1 MAQFKIRLTYTDMSL
16 QTLLLLYVLHAC
28 LYHQIVAV
36 VGGKSCPQ
44 SIPTQTIVES
54 CPEDSN
60 AWIKAADKKQCNLI
74 IHNCTE
80 KNDFQYHCLPDMLLN
95 TLVEVCAPTK
105 IIVGQHCPYYD
116 MQRNIIEPNFNEPCN
131 SHLEPCAEVY
141 SSSVVYKYQECYKEI
156 REKKTKQVSL
166 ENKVSVELPE
176 LAIGMYIISISV
188 VVVVIL
194 FAVRIYFLHPCC
206 GKCPYKGKNKND
218 TNANHHKND
227 EETALQKGDT
237 DDQQTVM

>member
-1 MAQFKIRLTYTDMSL
+1 MAQFKIRLTSKDMSL
-16 QTLLLLYVLHAC
+16 QTLLRLYVLLAFLYFQIHA
-28 LYHQIVAV
+28 IV
-36 VGGKSCPQ
+36 GSISCPQ
-44 SIPTQTIVES
+44 SIPTKTIVES
-54 CPEDSN
+54 CPEDST
-60 AWIKAADKKQCNLI
+60 AWIEASDKKKCNLI

-80 KNDFQYHCLPDMLLN
+80 KNDFQYHCLPNRLLN

-105 IIVGQHCPYYD
+105 VIVGRHCPYYD
-116 MQRNIIEPNFNEPCN
+116 MQRNIIEPNFNQPCN

-156 REKKTKQVSL
+156 RGQKTKQVNPES
-166 ENKVSVELPE
+166 KISVELPE

-218 TNANHHKND
+218 PNANYPNND
-227 EETALQKGDT
+227 ENMALQDRET
-237 DDQQTVM
+237 SDQEVVM